1 VQVEELPQPSVATY
15 ILVTVEP
22 QVTGT
27 ITSGN
32 TTTVGVP
39 QLSVAVASP
48 AFGGGMTGL
57 HPKAPP

>member
-1 VQVEELPQPSVATY
+1 VQVDELPQPSVATY
-15 ILVTVEP
+15 TLVTVEP

-27 ITSGN
+27 VTSGN
-32 TTTVGVP
+32 TVTVGVP

-48 AFGGGMTGL
+48 GFEGGITGL